1 MRQLKISKSFT
12 NRESEALDKYLQDI
26 GHEELLSLDEEVE
39 LAQRIKEGDN
49 KALEKLTRANLR
61 FVVSVAK
68 QYQNQGLSLPDLINE
83 GNIGLIKAAKKFD
96 ETRGFKFISYAVWW
110 IRQSIMQAIA
120 EQGRPVRLPLNQ
132 VGSVNKINKAL
143 SKFEQEHERRPS
155 IDEIASSTDLPQEK
169 VEEAIKANTRQ
180 VSMDAPFKEGEENSL
195 IDVLS
200 SDETP
205 STDAELLKQS
215 LREEM
220 SMALNVLNE
229 RERNVIMAFYGIG
242 QPEMS
247 MDEIGKRYGLT
258 RERVRQIRER
268 ALRRLRQNTHNNLLK
283 SYLGK

>member
-12 NRESEALDKYLQDI
+12 NRESDALDKYLQDI

-96 ETRGFKFISYAVWW
+96 ETRGFKFISYAAWW

-247 MDEIGKRYGLT
+247 NK
-258 RERVRQIRER
+258 
-268 ALRRLRQNTHNNLLK
+268 LLK

>member
-12 NRESEALDKYLQDI
+12 NRESDALDKYLQDI

-258 RERVRQIRER
+258 RERVRQIREKAIR
-268 ALRRLRQNTHNNLLK
+268 KLKQNTKNKMLK
-283 SYLGK
+283 AYLGR